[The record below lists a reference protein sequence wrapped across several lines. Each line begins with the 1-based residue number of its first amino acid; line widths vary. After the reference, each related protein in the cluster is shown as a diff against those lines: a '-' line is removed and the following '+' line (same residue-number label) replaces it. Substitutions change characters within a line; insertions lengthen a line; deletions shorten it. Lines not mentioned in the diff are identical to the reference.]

1 MVRDLT
7 HMYAGYHPRCMSDH
21 CPEGTMDV
29 EEVAED
35 AGGEDEDD

>member
-1 MVRDLT
+1 MPICTLVIT
-7 HMYAGYHPRCMSDH
+7 PRCMEDH